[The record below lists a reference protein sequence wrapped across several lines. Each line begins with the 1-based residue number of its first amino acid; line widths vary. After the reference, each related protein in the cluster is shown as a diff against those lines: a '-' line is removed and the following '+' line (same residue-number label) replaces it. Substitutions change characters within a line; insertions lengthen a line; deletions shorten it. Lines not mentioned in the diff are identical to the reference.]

1 MTLKNSILYIS
12 LFLNLLFLAAFFFAL
27 NKYGGWKIFWSKI
40 NNRGIE
46 KIYHHR
52 KNLFEMLPA
61 RDSGIVFLGNSLTA
75 YGEWSE
81 LFDDERIV
89 NRGIPG
95 DHCDGVRERLDDII
109 KLNPQQLFLMI
120 GINDLAYHPSG
131 KVVLKYE
138 NLVKAM
144 VEKFPNTTIYL
155 QSVFPVNNMVSPT
168 SISNDE
174 IIDLNDGIKKI
185 AINYTVNF
193 LDTHSIL
200 LDANGNL
207 DAKFTSDGIH
217 LNGHAYIIW
226 RDFLHPHIIE
236 ND

>member
-1 MTLKNSILYIS
+1 LKNSILYIS
-12 LFLNLLFLAAFFFAL
+12 LFLNLLFLVAVFFAL
-27 NKYGGWKIFWSKI
+27 NKYGGWNLFWAKI

-46 KIYHHR
+46 KTYFHR
-52 KNLFEMLPA
+52 KNLFEMLPE

-81 LFDDERIV
+81 LFADARIV

-95 DHCDGVRERLDDII
+95 DHCDGVRERLGDII
-109 KLNPQQLFLMI
+109 KLNPQQIFLMI
-120 GINDLAYHPSG
+120 GINDLAYHPAE

-138 NLVKAM
+138 KLVEAL
-144 VEKFPNTTIYL
+144 VGEFPNTTIYL
-155 QSVFPVNNMVSPT
+155 QSVFPVNNIVSPT
-168 SISNDE
+168 PVDNEEVIV
-174 IIDLNDGIKKI
+174 LNNGIKKI
-185 AINYTVNF
+185 AVNYAVNF

-207 DAKFTSDGIH
+207 DAKFTSDGVH
-217 LNGHAYIIW
+217 LNGHAYLIW
-226 RDFLHPHIIE
+226 RDFLLPHIKE